1 MAEVYCG
8 SEPCPLFLNSTC
20 VFYTG
25 ESLLYIGVQN
35 NDTLEAIIVKINQ
48 AFQNAGVGYAF
59 TNGLIQPTPFQ
70 PVQLGGAL
78 TQNTNIGGN
87 FTLAFTG
94 NVQAARHITTGGTS
108 SQFVKGDGTLD
119 STAYQPA
126 ANYITGLS
134 GDATASGP
142 GVAAMTLATVN
153 FASGTFGNGNTI
165 PIVTVNAKG
174 LVTNIT
180 PVPVTIP
187 PLPLTFIGD
196 VVGSG
201 FTGSNI
207 SMLLQN
213 VNANPYNTITPL
225 KFTVNGKGL
234 VTSASPITA
243 SDIVNILGYNP
254 GTSGTSGSTGTSGTS
269 GTTGTSGSSGTSA
282 TSGTS
287 GTAGTSGTSATSG
300 TSGTSGTDGT
310 GGTSGTSGST
320 GTSGT
325 AGTSGTS
332 ATSGTSGTTGS
343 SGTSGTSGSTGTS
356 GSSGTTGTSGSS
368 GTTGTSGS
376 SGTSGTTG
384 TSGSSGTTGTSG
396 TDGTGGTSGSSGTTG
411 TSGSSGTSGTSAT
424 SGSSGTSGS
433 TGTSGSSGLSGD
445 RFKTTSTTTYTLQ
458 APGATGTIT
467 VGLGLAYSV
476 AQSIIIAYD
485 ANNHNEAEVTSY
497 DPLTGSISFIVFRL
511 TGSGTY
517 SVWSVNID
525 GASGGDG
532 SSGSSGTSGTSATAG
547 TSGTTGSS
555 GSSGTSGTTG
565 TSGSSGSSGTSAIDG
580 TNGTSGTAGTT
591 GTSGSSGTSGTTGT
605 SGSSGTSGTS
615 ATNGTGGTSGT
626 SGSSGTSGTTGTSG
640 TSATSGTS
648 GTSATS
654 GTTGTSGTSG
664 TNGTGGTSGTSGS
677 SATSGT
683 SGTSGVNG
691 APGASGTSGTS
702 GTSVAVSGTTN
713 TMAKF
718 TSATTIG
725 NSGITDDG
733 STLTYT
739 GQTVLNRQNSINV
752 TTPGLTATYGLHF
765 GGQTTADFAT
775 GITFSSGN
783 ATPTTANAG
792 IYVQG
797 SGAYGSRMY
806 LATTDSY
813 ATGSRT
819 AITINES
826 GIVTINRNY
835 LQSNTDLR
843 APIFYDSN
851 NTAFYIDPSTS
862 SVFNNSITTTSINGG
877 LRVTSP
883 GTATTQAAIA
893 IQQVTGEGDT
903 IIFADYEPYAE
914 YGIIARNVIDSI
926 DFTSGTTANSID
938 NYTITNR
945 SGSARTAYVKTRI
958 NLASGITTMGD
969 ARAPIFYDSN
979 NTSFYVDPAS
989 TSNLNGLNIGGRTAL
1004 NTAYYPFHSNRD
1016 FPSGTLVQTTINYSA
1031 SEGDPF
1037 ILEIT
1042 GNSYGNTIPFDIQV
1056 QGYIYANTIINAAGI
1071 SNGTNISGVR
1081 AINFN
1086 GNLCF
1091 WWPYQSYW
1099 QGFNV
1104 KVYSAYATYP
1114 ENRVTSISNSSQPTT
1129 SKQYDFAI
1137 YQSFHTANTSLF
1149 SSYDITFNRAYSNTD
1164 MRAPIFY
1171 DSNDTAYYIDGHNI
1185 SSLNILNIGNGSGGN
1200 QRIVFKAG
1208 NDTSAYS
1215 ALRFE
1220 YGGTERNTI
1229 HLFGPNWQSGS
1240 LLLSGGAINL
1250 SGYTGVTFGPWNV
1263 PVMWVDNSGNAQAN
1277 GSMRAPIFFD
1287 SNNTG
1292 YYLDPASTSSLRT
1305 VGSWRSDSAAWDGEF
1320 NGKIQYHA
1328 NSWYFQA
1335 AGDWLFRNSAGTN
1348 VVTINQS
1355 GVITGSLNGNA
1366 TTSTNSTNTVNLV
1379 GLGVIQSTSV
1389 GTSYQNNY
1397 QVRENSGGGGNTN
1410 VIYAPKL
1417 SFHWAGVVASSILM
1431 EASGRMTIR
1440 NNPGTSYEDFAAN
1453 ISYAYASSRA
1463 PIFYDLDNTGYYL
1476 DPASGSSLNGVVSTN
1491 YITASNCNLAVTGL
1505 AGQITF
1511 TTNIGTFGAYWRAT
1525 QHIVI
1530 ENTSGGYHVYV
1541 LDSNGVGVVKLNGAQ
1556 SWSAQSDGR
1565 IKTVH
1570 STLKN
1575 NLSKLENITPI
1586 YYSFNN
1592 FDDDRNR
1599 IGLIA
1604 QEVQEHFPE
1613 LVAVDPKTNYLNLDY
1628 TGLIPVL
1635 LGAIKELKTKVETLE
1650 NKIS

>member
-78 TQNTNIGGN
+78 IQNTTIGGN

-94 NVQAARHITTGGTS
+94 NVQAARHITTGGSS

-243 SDIVNILGYNP
+243 SDIINILGFNP
-254 GTSGTSGSTGTSGTS
+254 GTSGTSGSAGSSGTS
-269 GTTGTSGSSGTSA
+269 GTTGTSGTSGTSA

-287 GTAGTSGTSATSG
+287 GTTGTSGTSATSG

-384 TSGSSGTTGTSG
+384 TSGT
-396 TDGTGGTSGSSGTTG
+396 
-411 TSGSSGTSGTSAT
+411 
-424 SGSSGTSGS
+424 SGTSGS

-458 APGATGTIT
+458 APGNPGTLT
-467 VGLGLAYSV
+467 VDPGLAYTV

-497 DPLTGSISFIVFRL
+497 NSITGVINFVTFTL

-517 SVWSVNID
+517 SSWFVNID

-547 TSGTTGSS
+547 TS
-555 GSSGTSGTTG
+555 
-565 TSGSSGSSGTSAIDG
+565 
-580 TNGTSGTAGTT
+580 GTT

-664 TNGTGGTSGTSGS
+664 GTGTGGTSGTSGS

-691 APGASGTSGTS
+691 APGAGGTSGTS

-713 TMAKF
+713 TLAKF

-725 NSGITDDG
+725 NSIVTDNG
-733 STLTYT
+733 SL
-739 GQTVLNRQNSINV
+739 VSI
-752 TTPGLTATYGLHF
+752 GGALTATGNITGAYILGSYFNASAGNSENPTIGQIWTQNTSDNYLRKSTPAHLISQLGLVTGGPYLPLSGGTLTGPLTIGTTVNSVIWNDGTGTYMENTGNSAATRVIRLQTHNGSFSYTQLFINGGGGYVEVNNQMRAPIFYDSNDTTYYLDPNSTGISLSSNGIVSSGTGTSGGFQNRTYTSGRNRIWSFGNADAYGISYFQGPDYIGLHF
-765 GGQTTADFAT
+765 GTATQAASQFWVD
-775 GITFSSGN
+775 N
-783 ATPTTANAG
+783 
-792 IYVQG
+792 
-797 SGAYGSRMY
+797 
-806 LATTDSY
+806 
-813 ATGSRT
+813 
-819 AITINES
+819 S
-826 GIVTINRNY
+826 GIS
-835 LQSNTDLR
+835 QSSASSR

-851 NTAFYIDPSTS
+851 NTA
-862 SVFNNSITTTSINGG
+862 
-877 LRVTSP
+877 
-883 GTATTQAAIA
+883 
-893 IQQVTGEGDT
+893 
-903 IIFADYEPYAE
+903 
-914 YGIIARNVIDSI
+914 
-926 DFTSGTTANSID
+926 
-938 NYTITNR
+938 
-945 SGSARTAYVKTRI
+945 
-958 NLASGITTMGD
+958 
-969 ARAPIFYDSN
+969 
-979 NTSFYVDPAS
+979 
-989 TSNLNGLNIGGRTAL
+989 
-1004 NTAYYPFHSNRD
+1004 
-1016 FPSGTLVQTTINYSA
+1016 
-1031 SEGDPF
+1031 
-1037 ILEIT
+1037 
-1042 GNSYGNTIPFDIQV
+1042 
-1056 QGYIYANTIINAAGI
+1056 
-1071 SNGTNISGVR
+1071 
-1081 AINFN
+1081 
-1086 GNLCF
+1086 
-1091 WWPYQSYW
+1091 
-1099 QGFNV
+1099 
-1104 KVYSAYATYP
+1104 
-1114 ENRVTSISNSSQPTT
+1114 
-1129 SKQYDFAI
+1129 
-1137 YQSFHTANTSLF
+1137 
-1149 SSYDITFNRAYSNTD
+1149 
-1164 MRAPIFY
+1164 
-1171 DSNDTAYYIDGHNI
+1171 
-1185 SSLNILNIGNGSGGN
+1185 
-1200 QRIVFKAG
+1200 
-1208 NDTSAYS
+1208 
-1215 ALRFE
+1215 
-1220 YGGTERNTI
+1220 
-1229 HLFGPNWQSGS
+1229 
-1240 LLLSGGAINL
+1240 
-1250 SGYTGVTFGPWNV
+1250 
-1263 PVMWVDNSGNAQAN
+1263 
-1277 GSMRAPIFFD
+1277 
-1287 SNNTG
+1287 
-1292 YYLDPASTSSLRT
+1292 YYLDPASGSRINAINYDNLYFSGDATYGFLGRNVYADTVNGRGADPLELNYYDGGGVIIGAGGTKSLTAGDISANYNLVARSNTTSGAAGGVINLGGSSADPSSLGNGGIIGLT
-1305 VGSWRSDSAAWDGEF
+1305 WGLRSDSSPYYMVKSTYQSYGPYSYNRLDL
-1320 NGKIQYHA
+1320 
-1328 NSWYFQA
+1328 SWHTGIIIGADTLY
-1335 AGDWLFRNSAGTN
+1335 G
-1348 VVTINQS
+1348 
-1355 GVITGSLNGNA
+1355 GVRFYNNSLN
-1366 TTSTNSTNTVNLV
+1366 
-1379 GLGVIQSTSV
+1379 I
-1389 GTSYQNNY
+1389 
-1397 QVRENSGGGGNTN
+1397 
-1410 VIYAPKL
+1410 
-1417 SFHWAGVVASSILM
+1417 ASSILFSVGDGDS
-1431 EASGRMTIR
+1431 AVRA
-1440 NNPGTSYEDFAAN
+1440 TSDM
-1453 ISYAYASSRA
+1453 RA
-1463 PIFYDLDNTGYYL
+1463 PIFYDLDNTAYYVNPNGLSYLYSLELSGTSHFRPRSWVQFDGNYGLYWPNNYGAHFSPNDLSTYTQFTLRGSKSGYGGINDGYSQVQGMMYDSAGNGGVYREANGRWYFYYLLSSDCMGIGTSTTSPTYSLYLTKGVFAQSRIDATIYYDSANSAYYL
-1476 DPASGSSLNGVVSTN
+1476 DPSGGSYLAGSLEIANGYLLTNGVGGAI
-1491 YITASNCNLAVTGL
+1491 YINSA
-1505 AGQITF
+1505 AG
-1511 TTNIGTFGAYWRAT
+1511 GFGGYVQFR
-1525 QHIVI
+1525 QHAVI
-1530 ENTSGGYHVYV
+1530 ETIVAGYHVYV
-1541 LDSNGVGVVKLNGAQ
+1541 LDSTGTGVVKYNGAQ

-1570 STLKN
+1570 SILEN
-1575 NLSKLENITPI
+1575 NLSKLDAINPI

-1592 FDDDRNR
+1592 FADDKNR

-1613 LVAVDPKTNYLNLDY
+1613 LVNIDPKTDYLTLDY

-1635 LGAIKELKTKVETLE
+1635 LGAIKELKNKVETLE
-1650 NKIS
+1650 TQIQ